1 MMAISLA
8 ISLLLLLLSFVFVV
22 SPSSFFIGTSFI
34 ANATTTT
41 TIQESPY
48 GRTIYPSTASPF
60 KFVVSQGWSVL
71 GQPFIISVKKIVES
85 PRYND
90 VLSLNYSNMG
100 VGKDRVLV
108 GTIKNKG
115 PFEIHN
121 VSVYAS
127 VHDSNKTQ
135 IDSVKSNTIAVIK
148 PGQEV
153 AFSAIPDDTIKQ
165 NVIAYSC
172 AGLNFND
179 PITTLEIGKGQYLA
193 YDLRGTAAISDFR
206 YENATDSIMFGVRH
220 YNPDGGIINLKVPQF
235 YNKQTVSVF
244 MDGKKLLLYKDVS
257 VKMDGKT
264 IYIDLFVPKGEH
276 KVQVQGIGKAI

>member
-1 MMAISLA
+1 M
-8 ISLLLLLLSFVFVV
+8 
-22 SPSSFFIGTSFI
+22 
-34 ANATTTT
+34 
-41 TIQESPY
+41 
-48 GRTIYPSTASPF
+48 
-60 KFVVSQGWSVL
+60 
-71 GQPFIISVKKIVES
+71 VES

-100 VGKDRVLV
+100 VGKDRALV

-115 PFEIHN
+115 PFELHD

-127 VHDSNKTQ
+127 VHDRNKTQ

-179 PITTLEIGKGQYLA
+179 PITTLEIGKDQYLA
-193 YDLRGTAAISDFR
+193 YDLRGTAAISNFR
-206 YENATDSIMFGVRH
+206 YENTTDSIMFGVRD
-220 YNPDGGIINLKVPQF
+220 YNPDGGPINLKIQQF
-235 YNKQTVSVF
+235 YNKQSVNVF
-244 MDGKKLLLYKDVS
+244 IDGKKLLLDKDVS

-276 KVQVQGIGKAI
+276 KVQVQGISKAI